1 VDYADRLCH
10 TLKQAEQRFGSRV
23 YPDAIAPITFHDG
36 PPLAGFLPASSTV
49 AICLSRRC
57 ESDYLLGCYQLAHE
71 TVHLLSPVSRSKT
84 TALEEGV
91 AELFARDYIR
101 ENIDLEWPR
110 PIDHRYDDAL
120 NLAERFLGPR
130 PDAILHLRRHQPV
143 ISSITAD
150 LICQAYPAVPMS
162 LALPLVAPFYALSEA
177 AGPHGLA

>member
-10 TLKQAEQRFGSRV
+10 TLKLAEQRFGSRV
-23 YPDAIAPITFHDG
+23 YPDAIPPITFHDG
-36 PPLAGFLPASSTV
+36 PSQVFFPSPSTV
-49 AICLSRRC
+49 AVRLSRRC

-71 TVHLLSPVSRSKT
+71 TVHLLSPVSRSKI

-91 AELFARDYIR
+91 AVLFARDYIR

-110 PIDHRYDDAL
+110 PIDHRYNDAL
-120 NLAERFLGPR
+120 DLAQRFLGPR

-143 ISSITAD
+143 MSSITAD
-150 LICQAYPAVPMS
+150 LIRQAYPEVPMS